1 MSAHVGDAPL
11 TFDNL
16 VFTEI
21 YVQAAGAW
29 KLVVVHFQPRSVT
42 PRRPPAVYC
51 SQKQEERCR

>member
-16 VFTEI
+16 VITEV

-29 KLVVVHFQPRSVT
+29 KLVVVHFSRGQ
-42 PRRPPAVYC
+42 
-51 SQKQEERCR
+51 

>member
-29 KLVVVHFQPRSVT
+29 KLVVVHFSRGQ
-42 PRRPPAVYC
+42 
-51 SQKQEERCR
+51 